1 VKLLVSILAVFV
13 LALCLTA
20 TASGKKRWP
29 KPPAWWINSPGMK
42 CVRYIE
48 SKNGAASTN
57 LYGMLDGWGEAGGR
71 GSAWN
76 ASPAEQHYRA
86 WLLWRRYG
94 MSAWCPWDGCCP
106 T

>member
-1 VKLLVSILAVFV
+1 MTLVKRFCILAVLTLL
-13 LALCLTA
+13 LATEA
-20 TASGKKRWP
+20 DAKRWP
-29 KPPAWWINSPGMK
+29 KPPSWWLNSPGMK
-42 CVRYIE
+42 CVRNIE
-48 SKNGAASTN
+48 SGNGRASRN
-57 LYGMLDGWGEAGGR
+57 LYGMLDGWAEAGGR

-76 ASPAEQHYRA
+76 ASYEEQHYRA